1 MHSSS
6 SCQETLG
13 EWAPEDALWNYLDVP
28 HLNFVHSAVS
38 GEEFYSSD
46 EVCVSVFEQ
55 QVFGLRLRAVTA
67 IVKRCD
73 DLIEYV
79 TSLPFVRIS
88 VSTKISRLDEQC
100 RVRTTYTV
108 STSSMLRPLHRLIH
122 WTLARNY
129 RLLMSED
136 LPMREQRAR
145 LRERGVGFARD
156 RDGYGFEASKRVG
169 ESNVLPAHHK
179 AETVPIARFPQA
191 VGEWSRL
198 TLSSGLELLVS
209 RGSGH
214 DEVLVLP
221 GICPHE
227 GAHLAEP
234 VDCAVGQ
241 DAEIKCPWHGRCF
254 RPRSLTAETSATIGR
269 LTVAKNGDFLRI
281 STVSDVERA
290 RTPR

>member
-6 SCQETLG
+6 SCQETRG
-13 EWAPEDALWNYLDVP
+13 EWTPEDALWNYLDVP

-38 GEEFYSSD
+38 GKEFYSSD
-46 EVCVSVFEQ
+46 EICVSVFEQ
-55 QVFGLRLRAVTA
+55 QVFGLRLQAVTA

-145 LRERGVGFARD
+145 LRERGVGFVRD

-169 ESNVLPAHHK
+169 ESNVLPAHDN
-179 AETVPIARFPQA
+179 AETVPIACFRQA
-191 VGEWSRL
+191 VGEWHRL
-198 TLSSGLELLVS
+198 TLSSGLDLLVS
-209 RGSGH
+209 WGS
-214 DEVLVLP
+214 DDNEVLVFP

-234 VDCAVGQ
+234 SDCAVGQ
-241 DAEIKCPWHGRCF
+241 NAEIKCPWHGRCF
-254 RPRSLTAETSATIGR
+254 RPRSLAPESSATIGR
-269 LTVAKNGDFLRI
+269 LTITRHEDSLR
-281 STVSDVERA
+281 VSGSLEA
-290 RTPR
+290 E